1 MNKYFFIKLAILSLF
16 IIVNINCCNYVS
28 ISANK
33 EKCDK
38 SSKDDP
44 KKTCCYVKIKKNGYT
59 MDFCAEIINKPN
71 DIKQYKDQMKT
82 INGLSSIKVECRST
96 FISNSIYI
104 VISLGLLFFL

>member
-16 IIVNINCCNYVS
+16 IIVNIKCCNYVS

-44 KKTCCYVKIKKNGYT
+44 TKTCCYVKIKKNGYT
-59 MDFCAEIINKPN
+59 MDFCAEITNKPSEV
-71 DIKQYKDQMKT
+71 KKYKDQMKSQ
-82 INGLSSIKVECRST
+82 NGLKSIKVECKST
-96 FISNSIYI
+96 FIRGSIYI
-104 VISLGLLFFL
+104 VTSLGLLFFL